1 MVRGRH
7 NPDGHPV
14 GSGCSVMVLIT
25 CGLIV
30 LTGGPTR
37 IGVAFGIACVAG
49 ALLLTAFEV
58 TTEIK
63 SRAAARR
70 LAERKERRQ
79 CLDCGYP
86 VADLP
91 TDTIACPECGTAIEV
106 SEPGTR

>member
-1 MVRGRH
+1 M
-7 NPDGHPV
+7 
-14 GSGCSVMVLIT
+14 MVLIT